1 MTPPDPAA
9 FTVRRAEV
17 RNGVQLS
24 FVHEGVGGVPILL
37 VHGYPETKRI
47 WWRNVGPL
55 AAAGFEVIAPDL
67 RGYGDSDLAADG
79 FYDVAAYSLDL
90 HALVHDV
97 LRHEHVVLVGG
108 DLGGVVCYDL
118 ALRYPGW
125 VSRLCFFNTIVPL
138 KPELLEA
145 TGVPPERPREERLTA
160 DYFIRQG
167 TDGDA
172 LIAELDTPE
181 RRRAW
186 VAAMYGHR
194 LWAAPGHFTADDV
207 AFMTE
212 PFADAAHLRASWGAY
227 EMSFGQRPIE
237 DVPRLFEVCGVPTLV
252 LYGADDH
259 VLDDTF
265 PARCRA
271 AFPDII
277 GPFVLRDCG
286 HFVQWEAADT
296 LNNALRWFCADLL
309 AYGAASSR
317 A

>member
-1 MTPPDPAA
+1 VAPDPHA
-9 FTVRRAEV
+9 FTIRREAV
-17 RNGVQLS
+17 RNGVELS
-24 FVHEGVGGVPILL
+24 FVHEGVGGFPILL
-37 VHGYPETKRI
+37 VHGYPEAKRI
-47 WWRNVGPL
+47 WWRNVAEL

-67 RGYGDSDLAADG
+67 RGFGDSDLASDD

-97 LRHEHVVLVGG
+97 LGHDRVVLVGG

-118 ALRYPGW
+118 ALRFPGL
-125 VSRLCFFNTIVPL
+125 VPRLCFFNTIVPL
-138 KPELLEA
+138 RPELLEA
-145 TGVPPERPREERLTA
+145 AGVPPERPREHRLTA

-167 TDGDA
+167 TDADR

-194 LWAAPGHFTADDV
+194 LWAAPGHFDTDDI

-212 PFADAAHLRASWGAY
+212 PFADAARLRASWGSY
-227 EMSFGQRPIE
+227 ETAFGNRSVE
-237 DVPRLFEVCGVPTLV
+237 DMPRLFEPCPVPTLV
-252 LYGADDH
+252 LYGESDH
-259 VLDDTF
+259 VLDPSF

-271 AFPDII
+271 AFPECI
-277 GPFVLRDCG
+277 GPFVLQDCG

-296 LNNALRWFCADLL
+296 LNTALAYFCGDLL
-309 AYGAASSR
+309 ADSR
-317 A
+317 SRR